1 MSWTNIF
8 IHPESFIYTN
18 KEIIALKTENGNWVR
33 KQFKKNKVWA
43 AADQNGELMIQN
55 NKVLI
60 KYQLDQEHEYRVNAD
75 TIFEI
80 QPKDQKHQKPTIQS
94 KADNRPKKPKPER
107 HKPEKPKE
115 DTPEII
121 EEENAISIYT
131 DGASSGNPGPSGIGV
146 FMRYGKHERE
156 ISRYIGNSTN
166 NIAELTAI
174 ETALKEVKRTDL
186 PIRIYTDSSYACG
199 LLINGWKAKKNILL
213 TNSIRQL
220 MTTFNDLKIIKVKGH
235 SGLPGN
241 EKADQ
246 LATAAIASQKNVS

>member
-1 MSWTNIF
+1 MKQEDD
-8 IHPESFIYTN
+8 H
-18 KEIIALKTENGNWVR
+18 WVR

-43 AADQNGELMIQN
+43 AADQNGKLKIQN

-60 KYQLDQEHEYRVNAD
+60 KYQLDQEHEYRVNVD

-80 QPKDQKHQKPTIQS
+80 QPDDQKHQKSPTPS
-94 KADNRPKKPKPER
+94 KAVNRPKKPKPE
-107 HKPEKPKE
+107 KPKK
-115 DTPEII
+115 DKPEII
-121 EEENAISIYT
+121 EEENAITIYT

-174 ETALKEVKRTDL
+174 ETALLEVKRTDL

-199 LLINGWKAKKNILL
+199 LLINGWKAKKNGLL
-213 TNSIRQL
+213 INSIRQL
-220 MTTFNDLKIIKVKGH
+220 MIRFNDLKIIKVKGH

-246 LATAAIASQKNVS
+246 LATAAIASQKDSS

>member
-1 MSWTNIF
+1 MK
-8 IHPESFIYTN
+8 PEDD
-18 KEIIALKTENGNWVR
+18 NWVR
-33 KQFKKNKVWA
+33 KRFKKNKVWA
-43 AADQNGELMIQN
+43 AADQNGKLKIQN

-60 KYQLDQEHEYRVNAD
+60 KYQLDQEHEYRVNVD

-80 QPKDQKHQKPTIQS
+80 QPDDQKHQKSPPPS
-94 KADNRPKKPKPER
+94 KAVNRSKKP
-107 HKPEKPKE
+107 KPEKPKE

-121 EEENAISIYT
+121 EEENAINIYT

-174 ETALKEVKRTDL
+174 ETALLEVKRTDL

-199 LLINGWKAKKNILL
+199 LLINGWKAKKNVLL
-213 TNSIRQL
+213 INSIRQL
-220 MTTFNDLKIIKVKGH
+220 MTKFNDLKILKVKGH
-235 SGLPGN
+235 RGLEGN

-246 LATAAIASQKNVS
+246 LATAAIASQNNSS